1 MTHTSFC
8 EPELHIIAMDKSNA
22 THTRIVREV
31 LDLAGNDSA
40 ALSELEVIKK
50 HLGLLV
56 ETLSGR
62 DRKARQ
68 ASAHAIATLA
78 KTDPETVLPYVDG
91 LVDAIERPE
100 AQTRWE
106 CLDALTSLAAIDP
119 QAASK
124 AFEGAEAALFDEE
137 SGLLRFV
144 AFRYFSKLAE
154 NPEFCL
160 RCWPLLDEALQC
172 YHGDSEFAGMLDACV
187 ELAQADLDPSVL
199 KALSDR
205 MKFDAE
211 SGKGPLSYRAKQIM
225 ELCAR

>member
-1 MTHTSFC
+1 M
-8 EPELHIIAMDKSNA
+8 
-22 THTRIVREV
+22 
-31 LDLAGNDSA
+31 AGNESA
-40 ALSELEVIKK
+40 ALSELEAIKK

-78 KTDPETVLPYVDG
+78 KTSPEDVLPYVDG

-106 CLDALTSLAAIDP
+106 CLDALTSLATVDP
-119 QAASK
+119 KAAAK

-137 SGLLRFV
+137 SGLLRFT
-144 AFRYFSKLAE
+144 AFRYFSKLAQC
-154 NPEFCL
+154 PEFCAQA
-160 RCWPLLDEALQC
+160 WPLLDEALQC
-172 YHGDSEFAGMLDACV
+172 YHGDPEFAGMLDACV
-187 ELAQADLDPSVL
+187 ELAQADVDPGVL
-199 KALSDR
+199 KALSER
-205 MKFDAE
+205 MKFDAQ
-211 SGKGPLSYRAKQIM
+211 SGKGPLSHRAKQIM